1 MKRIISVITA
11 MLLVFSGFSALAES
25 TFTPA
30 ATYDPG
36 ERTFNAGEV
45 TTVKTEG
52 GSSGEVTTDVYAGEA
67 GKDHTDEKVYTYN
80 TAMTAM
86 GGGLDWNPHTWET
99 SDDRIILDYTSTGF
113 YAFVVNS
120 AKDGYSVVPE
130 MAADFPLDVTA
141 EYVGQYGV
149 AEGDANKAWRIALNQ
164 DAVWENGEK
173 ITADDYIYSMQQ
185 QLNPKMLNRRADSF
199 YDGDFDI
206 VNAKNYLYAG
216 KMSYAPLGDAKAA
229 DLLADGQE
237 VYVDM
242 HGFWGLAGA
251 LDAEGNEAAQYISVA
266 DDVMYRDAGVEDE
279 KADEAWV
286 SAKYLYDN
294 YLAAGQKYE
303 AYAGKYLV
311 TGSVAPET
319 PWDSV
324 GLKKVDDYT
333 IDIILNKPV
342 EEASFYMPYN
352 LSSTWLVYKPLYE
365 ECKTFYD
372 ASGAEVDSEDK
383 ADKVTTDYCTTLEKS
398 IGYGPYKLT
407 YFELDKQFTMER
419 NDTWFGYKSDKY
431 AGQYQTDRIV
441 YTVIA
446 EQATR
451 LLAFLKGELDS
462 VGLVA
467 ADMEKYASSKYI
479 SYEPQSYTTK
489 ISFNTD
495 YEKLLEHGTN
505 SQVVVIDEFRE
516 AFALALDRE
525 EFATAYT
532 AAGSA
537 GYGILN
543 YMYAYNPFTG
553 ALYRDSAP
561 AKQALVEL
569 YGVEYGEGKDYAT
582 LDDAYA
588 AMTGY
593 DMAAAQELMKV
604 AYDKAVAAG
613 IYDGV
618 SPVEIDFRVY
628 NSDTVYVQMFT
639 YLDTQVKEAVKGSGF
654 EGKLSL
660 KMTVDPDYYET
671 MYSGGAD
678 MIFTTW
684 GGAALAPFGMM
695 AQVYTDA
702 SDGSG
707 NQMEIGFDATKVML
721 TYTVDGKEVTDSL
734 RNWTLWANNSADPT
748 TIIDALGD
756 FADYDYETR
765 NAFYAKMEHA
775 HLSYYVTTPVY
786 YRNVASLDSQKVN
799 LPVDT
804 YLQLVGFGGLRFM
817 TYNYDDAAWA
827 DYIANN
833 TLEY

>member
-1 MKRIISVITA
+1 MKRIISVIAA
-11 MLLVFSGFSALAES
+11 MLLVFSGLSAIAES
-25 TFTPA
+25 AFTPA

-36 ERTFNAGEV
+36 ERTFNAGEI
-45 TTVKTEG
+45 TTVKTAGETG
-52 GSSGEVTTDVYAGEA
+52 GQVTTDVFAGEA
-67 GKDHTDEKVYTYN
+67 GKDYTDEKVYTYN
-80 TAMTAM
+80 TSMTAM

-99 SDDRIILDYTSTGF
+99 NDDSIILGYVSSGF
-113 YAFVVNS
+113 YTFALN
-120 AKDGYSVVPE
+120 ANRDGYSVVPE
-130 MAADFPLDVTA
+130 MAAEMPVDVTT
-141 EYVGQYGV
+141 EYVGQLGV
-149 AEGDANKAWRIALNQ
+149 AEGEKSKAWRIALNQ

-199 YDGDFDI
+199 YDGDFSI
-206 VNAKNYLYAG
+206 VNSKNYLYAG
-216 KMSYAPLGDAKAA
+216 SMTYAALGETTAASVLDAGQ
-229 DLLADGQE
+229 DL
-237 VYVDM
+237 YVDM
-242 HGFWGLAGA
+242 HEFWGLAGA
-251 LDAEGNEAAQYISVA
+251 VDAEGNEAPRYISIT
-266 DDVMYRDAGVEDE
+266 DDVMYRDAAVEDE
-279 KADEAWV
+279 TADEAFV

-294 YLAAGQKYE
+294 YLAAGQQYE
-303 AYAGKYLV
+303 SYAGDYLA
-311 TGSVAPET
+311 TGSVAAET
-319 PWDSV
+319 PWEEV

-333 IDIILNKPV
+333 IDVILDKAM
-342 EEASFYMPYN
+342 EEASFYLPYN
-352 LSSTWLVYKPLYE
+352 MSSNWLVYKPLYE
-365 ECKTFYD
+365 ESKKFFD
-372 ASGAEVDSEDK
+372 ADGAEVASEDL
-383 ADKVTTDYCTTLEKS
+383 ATKVTTEYGTTLEKTIS
-398 IGYGPYKLT
+398 YGPYKLT
-407 YFELDKQFTMER
+407 YFELDKQFTLER
-419 NDTWFGYKSDKY
+419 NDAWFGYQSGKY
-431 AGQYQTDRIV
+431 SGQYQTDRIV
-441 YTVIA
+441 YTVIG

-451 LLAFLKGELDS
+451 LLSFLKGELDN
-462 VGLVA
+462 VGLVQ
-467 ADMEKYASSKYI
+467 ADMEKYASSQYI

-489 ISFNTD
+489 ISFNIN

-505 SQVVVIDEFRE
+505 SQVVVVDEFRQ
-516 AFALALDRE
+516 AFAMALNRE

-537 GYGILN
+537 GYGMLN

-593 DMAAAQELMKV
+593 NMAAAQELMKT

-613 IYDGV
+613 IYDGT
-618 SPVEIDFRVY
+618 SPVEIEFRVY
-628 NSDTVYVQMFT
+628 NADTIYVQMFT
-639 YLDTQVKEAVKGSGF
+639 YLDTQIKEAIKGSGY

-684 GGAALAPFGMM
+684 GGSALAPFGMM

-702 SDGSG
+702 ADGSG
-707 NQMEIGFDATKVML
+707 NQMEVGFDTTQIAV
-721 TYTVDGKEVTDSL
+721 TYTVDGTDVTDSL
-734 RNWTLWANNSADPT
+734 RNWTVWANNGEAA
-748 TIIDALGD
+748 TIEAALGK

-765 NAFYAKMEHA
+765 NAFYAKMEQA
-775 HLSYYVTTPVY
+775 FLSFYATTPVY

-804 YLQLVGFGGLRFM
+804 YLQLVAFGGIPFL
-817 TYNYDDAAWA
+817 TYNYDDVAWA
-827 DYIANN
+827 DYTANN